1 MKNIAAGI
9 QTVPA
14 MTDAR
19 LTIGF
24 TSALSCAH
32 KIAYVPQHFMTK
44 TLNMI
49 DAKNLWFLLGKWL
62 ILINWSWYS
71 LFVANALSPRCM
83 P

>member
-1 MKNIAAGI
+1 MQIIAARI
-9 QTVPA
+9 QTVSA

-32 KIAYVPQHFMTK
+32 KIAYVPHPITK

-49 DAKNLWFLLGKWL
+49 GAKNLWFLVGEWL
-62 ILINWSWYS
+62 VLINWSRYS
-71 LFVANALSPRCM
+71 LFAASALSPRCM